1 MSPTVLLRASPVLRG
16 ATALLLLLVPLLE
29 YALPPAR
36 EYLLLAMSRI
46 AVS

>member
-16 ATALLLLLVPLLE
+16 ATALLLLLPLLE